1 MVSDDLLMGAITQ
14 HYGLEES
21 ALLALRAGVD
31 VLLISQNSVKNEPR
45 AAARV
50 VAAIA
55 LALKEWRLSRKTVRA
70 ALERVSALRARLA
83 P

>member
-1 MVSDDLLMGAITQ
+1 MPDDLLMGAITQ

-50 VAAIA
+50 VAAIEQ
-55 LALKEWRLSRKTVRA
+55 ALKEWRLSRKTVRA